1 MLSKQAMKKAAM
13 IINLKNDVVT
23 AFGKEE
29 KLNDFLWALL
39 HAFTWSREGP
49 TGGCDDKED
58 SISV

>member
-1 MLSKQAMKKAAM
+1 MKKAAM

-49 TGGCDDKED
+49 TGGYDDKED